1 MANARTDRRASAV
14 EIGFQL
20 VEWVMV
26 LAKVVGTVVSSQKD
40 QSMESLRFMVVEPVD
55 VNGKP
60 AGAHVVAIDAVGSG
74 PGEYVLYATGSSA
87 RQTQVTDKKPCDAVI
102 MAIVDQWE
110 IGGEVKYRKGEGKQ
124 A

>member
-1 MANARTDRRASAV
+1 
-14 EIGFQL
+14 
-20 VEWVMV
+20 MV
-26 LAKVVGTVVSSQKD
+26 LAKVVGTVVSSQKE

-55 VNGKP
+55 LNGKP
-60 AGAHVVAIDAVGSG
+60 AGSHIVAIDAVGSG

-110 IGGEVKYRKGEGKQ
+110 IGGEVKYRSGVGEQ

>member
-1 MANARTDRRASAV
+1 MIVAR
-14 EIGFQL
+14 
-20 VEWVMV
+20 
-26 LAKVVGTVVSSQKD
+26 VVGTFVSSQKE
-40 QSMESLRFMVVEPVD
+40 QSMEGLRFMVVEPVD

-60 AGAHVVAIDAVGSG
+60 SGPHVIAIDAVGSG

-110 IGGEVKYRKGEGKQ
+110 IGGEVKYRKGDGKQ

>member
-1 MANARTDRRASAV
+1 
-14 EIGFQL
+14 
-20 VEWVMV
+20 MV
-26 LAKVVGTVVSSQKD
+26 LAKVVGTVVAPQKER
-40 QSMESLRFMVVEPVD
+40 SMESLRFMVVEPVD

-60 AGAHVVAIDAVGSG
+60 SGPQAVAIDAVGSG

-110 IGGEVKYRKGEGKQ
+110 IGGEVKYRKGDGK
-124 A
+124 